1 MAVQAVNNYDNQKT
15 CLVPMIKGAA
25 VGAAVGWALKYGYP
39 LNEDEKTTKEYLHA
53 QREIKKTKESFSPW
67 TRSYIDEIN
76 AKKNKS
82 VAEDVF
88 VHTYDGLNTGDE
100 VGKSRVLKAFRKV
113 SEEFPEGI
121 PELKRLFHDARY
133 KAEKVA
139 QKAFASYNLATKHF
153 RPTEF
158 FVTTGAV
165 VGATVAL
172 LHDVLKTDVKN

>member
-1 MAVQAVNNYDNQKT
+1 MAVEAVNNYNNKNT
-15 CLVPMIKGAA
+15 CLVPMLKGAA

-53 QREIKKTKESFSPW
+53 QREIKKTKDSFSPW

-82 VAEDVF
+82 LAEDVF
-88 VHTYDGLNTGDE
+88 VHTYDGLKTGDE
-100 VGKSRVLKAFRKV
+100 VGRARVLKAFRKV
-113 SEEFPEGI
+113 SAEFPEGI
-121 PELKRLFHDARY
+121 PELKRLFDDARY
-133 KAEKVA
+133 QAEKVA
-139 QKAFASYNLATKHF
+139 KKAVASYNLATKHF

-172 LHDVLKTDVKN
+172 LHNVLKTDVRN